1 MKWILCFLLFVFPLK
16 AFGVFSIQVY
26 SCRPASHYFK
36 NPFYFLQWIVMENVT
51 NFPPDRGG
59 NAVFQSGDNADVFSS
74 KLDSWK
80 NTNYCFFSSSLWAF
94 WKSSIF
100 MSRSP
105 LVTFFLPL
113 SFLLFNCAHV
123 PSLGSPSTF
132 SFLSQLHYIN
142 ERTAALH
149 TITSFPMFSLIKLA
163 VVTQAGVSSLTTH
176 ESQVSARWR
185 FFLLS
190 FPLTRSSSPFFLSYV
205 FLTR

>member
-59 NAVFQSGDNADVFSS
+59 NADVFSS

-205 FLTR
+205 SLTR

>member
-59 NAVFQSGDNADVFSS
+59 NADVFSS

-132 SFLSQLHYIN
+132 SFLSQLLN

-205 FLTR
+205 SLTR

>member
-51 NFPPDRGG
+51 NFPPDRG
-59 NAVFQSGDNADVFSS
+59 SNADVFSS

-132 SFLSQLHYIN
+132 SFLSQLLN

-205 FLTR
+205 SLTR